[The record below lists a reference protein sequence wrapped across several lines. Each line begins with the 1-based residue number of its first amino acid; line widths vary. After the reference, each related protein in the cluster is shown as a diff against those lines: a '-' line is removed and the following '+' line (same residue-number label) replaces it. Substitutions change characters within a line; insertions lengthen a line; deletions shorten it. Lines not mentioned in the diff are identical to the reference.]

1 MRGSIPP
8 VWIIVLLVGLAQLS
22 ETVYS
27 PSLPEI
33 AKELNTSINNVE
45 HTLTTYLVGFGIG
58 VFFWGRLSD
67 RIGRK
72 PCVLGGLLFYI
83 IGCISCYFS
92 NNIFVLMLSRALQAF
107 GCSVGS
113 VISQSITRDAF
124 KGSEL
129 SKVYATVG
137 TSLALFP
144 AIGPILGG
152 FIVEHLKWNN
162 IFLFLSFFAVV
173 LTGLVIVKLPE
184 THRKDDQKPF
194 SIFDVL
200 LKMAKDPHVIKC
212 GIIAGAGL
220 GIIFSYFAEGS
231 FYLMKA
237 LGLSHSQYGMT
248 FLLMSLA
255 TLLGGITSKRLNN
268 THQQTEIIKYGI
280 RTIFISTLIFSGCIL
295 FNQFLKPIDKKI
307 LILIT
312 ILSQM
317 FTQFGLSMIMS
328 NTLSISLMNYN
339 WCNGTASSL
348 FGLFYYSLV
357 SLFNYGMGELHNG
370 TLLPMPLYFLSI
382 SIFMSILRRNL

>member
-1 MRGSIPP
+1 MPP
-8 VWIIVLLVGLAQLS
+8 IWIIVLLVGLGQLS
-22 ETVYS
+22 ETIYS
-27 PSLPEI
+27 PSLTEI
-33 AKELNTSINNVE
+33 AVDLNTSINNVE

-67 RIGRK
+67 KIGRK
-72 PCVLGGLLFYI
+72 PCIIGGLLVYI
-83 IGCISCYFS
+83 LGCLGCYFS
-92 NNIFVLMLSRALQAF
+92 SDIYILMLSRAVQGF

-113 VISQSITRDAF
+113 VISQSIARDAF
-124 KGSEL
+124 KGKDL
-129 SKVYATVG
+129 SKVFATVG

-152 FIVEHLKWNN
+152 LIAENLEWNDIF
-162 IFLFLSFFAVV
+162 IFLSGFALI
-173 LTGLVIVKLPE
+173 LTGFVVFKLPE
-184 THRKDDQKPF
+184 THKKNENNSF
-194 SIFDVL
+194 SIMDVL
-200 LKMAKDPHVIKC
+200 FKMAKDQHVINC

-231 FYLMKA
+231 FYLMKV

-248 FLLMSLA
+248 FLLISLA

-268 THQQTEIIKYGI
+268 KYQQVEVIKYGI
-280 RTIFISTLIFSGCIL
+280 RIVFTSALIFSGCIA
-295 FNQFLKPIDKKI
+295 FNQFSEPIDKTT

-312 ILSQM
+312 IFSQM

-328 NTLSISLMNYN
+328 NTLSISLMNYT
-339 WCNGTASSL
+339 WCTGTASSI

-382 SIFMSILRRNL
+382 SILMSILRRNL